1 MAILEQGLDVI
12 LKAIAWITTSNA
24 SQYAYDA
31 FTAVANFI
39 LKLVGNIAG

>member
-1 MAILEQGLDVI
+1 MAILEQGLNVI
-12 LKAIAWITTSNA
+12 LKAIAGITTSSA
-24 SQYAYDA
+24 SQHADDA